1 MANLP
6 QLHDLRRPA
15 RLRLADS
22 TPAVLR
28 FPNGGCTTAELQ
40 VVSIS
45 GGLLNLL
52 EPVEQG
58 SATKLLFLTPTGPV
72 MGDAEMLGPLTRRQ
86 QPFRFVSLHYDDLCR
101 LETTIQSSLHPRGKD
116 QDEWIAKYRAAVNQ
130 PAKPRRRFVSILG
143 AFGLGLL
150 CLGSTLY
157 VLHYHLLK

>member
-15 RLRLADS
+15 RLRLSDS

-45 GGLLNLL
+45 GGLLNLS

-86 QPFRFVSLHYDDLCR
+86 QPFRFVSLRYDDLCR
-101 LETTIQSSLHPRGKD
+101 LETTIQSSLHPRAKD
-116 QDEWIAKYRAAVNQ
+116 QDEWIAKYRAAVSE
-130 PAKPRRRFVSILG
+130 PKKPRRRFLSIVG
-143 AFGLGLL
+143 AFGLALL
-150 CLGSTLY
+150 CLGSTWYL
-157 VLHYHLLK
+157 LHQHLLK

>member
-1 MANLP
+1 MADLP

-15 RLRLADS
+15 RLRLSDS

-28 FPNGGCTTAELQ
+28 FPNGGCTTGELQ

-45 GGLLNLL
+45 GGLLNLS

-101 LETTIQSSLHPRGKD
+101 LETTIQSSLHPRGND

-130 PAKPRRRFVSILG
+130 PAKPRRKLTHILG

-150 CLGSTLY
+150 CLGSTFYL
-157 VLHYHLLK
+157 LHYHLLK

>member
-15 RLRLADS
+15 RLRLSAS

-28 FPNGGCTTAELQ
+28 FSIGGCTTTELQ

-45 GGLLNLL
+45 GGLLYLS

-101 LETTIQSSLHPRGKD
+101 LETTIQSSLHPRAKD
-116 QDEWIAKYRAAVNQ
+116 QDEWIEKYRAAIKE
-130 PAKPRRRFVSILG
+130 PKRPRRRLANLLG

-157 VLHYHLLK
+157 ILHQHLLK

>member
-15 RLRLADS
+15 RLRLADT

-45 GGLLNLL
+45 GGLLSLS

-72 MGDAEMLGPLTRRQ
+72 LGDAEMLSPLTRRQ
-86 QPFRFVSLHYDDLCR
+86 QPFRFLSLHYDDLCR
-101 LETTIQSSLHPRGKD
+101 LESTIQSSLHPKSKVE
-116 QDEWIAKYRAAVNQ
+116 DEWIDKFRAAMREQ
-130 PAKPRRRFVSILG
+130 ERPRRSLAGILG
-143 AFGLGLL
+143 AFALGLL
-150 CLGSTLY
+150 CLGTTLY
-157 VLHYHLLK
+157 ILHSHLLK